1 MEYACPKVSNHTLKQ
16 TNWQPCHAISD
27 VQVCA
32 KLFCKNKS
40 VSQLVVIK
48 ICTFVDCKQPRC
60 SDTVCL
66 QLIWYYDLTACLQWS
81 NSPRCLVLSTSR
93 SLWFSLWTVYFGI
106 WWLLRTCCPG
116 EWKPTEPN
124 RHVAKLRCW
133 PLKWRFPWDST
144 RVMSDIRSYCC
155 SGLQASGDKTV
166 QFSIAKKGWGWG
178 WGVPSETYS
187 RHHIVCLVREWCNR
201 AERGSWKL
209 HMHIRACLHSLGCDS
224 RSTNPTK
231 IKLQCDV
238 WGAQL
243 CFFWLRQFLTTRVW
257 NPILCCPLLN
267 WLPLSFQHSPLTV
280 TKERPLPVKHW
291 PEWWL
296 TVKCVTVF
304 QARLQSRQT

>member
-1 MEYACPKVSNHTLKQ
+1 MTASNQDALILSVFNWFGTMTSLHVFSDQTLPDVLSSPPPDLCDSLYGLSILASDGCYGLAVLENGNPLSPTGTLQSLDVDLLNGDFLGTPLEWCQTLGHTAAQDSRRLE
-16 TNWQPCHAISD
+16 TRP
-27 VQVCA
+27 
-32 KLFCKNKS
+32 
-40 VSQLVVIK
+40 
-48 ICTFVDCKQPRC
+48 
-60 SDTVCL
+60 
-66 QLIWYYDLTACLQWS
+66 S
-81 NSPRCLVLSTSR
+81 NS
-93 SLWFSLWTVYFGI
+93 
-106 WWLLRTCCPG
+106 LLRKRG
-116 EWKPTEPN
+116 
-124 RHVAKLRCW
+124 
-133 PLKWRFPWDST
+133 
-144 RVMSDIRSYCC
+144 
-155 SGLQASGDKTV
+155 GG
-166 QFSIAKKGWGWG
+166 GGG
-178 WGVPSETYS
+178 GVPSETYS

-209 HMHIRACLHSLGCDS
+209 HRHIRACLHSLGCDS

-243 CFFWLRQFLTTRVW
+243 CFFWLRQFLTTRFW

-304 QARLQSRQT
+304 KARLQSRQT